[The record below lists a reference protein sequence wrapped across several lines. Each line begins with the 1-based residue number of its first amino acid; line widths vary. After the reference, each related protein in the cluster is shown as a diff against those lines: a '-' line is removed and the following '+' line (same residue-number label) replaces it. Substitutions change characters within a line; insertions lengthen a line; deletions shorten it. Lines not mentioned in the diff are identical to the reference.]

1 MSYHVMYSLNP
12 VSVETWC
19 LGVHNTRISSF
30 CDNGTPNSFSFSE
43 IGQGSLLPGLGNVLK
58 L

>member
-1 MSYHVMYSLNP
+1 MYSLNP

-30 CDNGTPNSFSFSE
+30 CDNVTPNSFSFSE
-43 IGQGSLLPGLGNVLK
+43 IGQGALLPGLGNVLK